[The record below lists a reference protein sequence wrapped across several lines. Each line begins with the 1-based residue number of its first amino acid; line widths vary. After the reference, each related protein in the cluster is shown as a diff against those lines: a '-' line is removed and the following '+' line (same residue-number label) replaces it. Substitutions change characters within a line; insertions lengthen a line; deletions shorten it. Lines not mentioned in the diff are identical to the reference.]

1 MLLPSALVGFEA
13 YERTD
18 FEPCGSAVSDLLRE
32 VGRSRVFTRRI
43 FDGVI
48 ITVMAAHLAF
58 GLPRMWAR
66 KEIAAGTSKSK
77 KLVGAAVL
85 HATS

>member
-1 MLLPSALVGFEA
+1 M
-13 YERTD
+13 
-18 FEPCGSAVSDLLRE
+18 
-32 VGRSRVFTRRI
+32 FTRRI
-43 FDGVI
+43 FDGVL
-48 ITVMAAHLAF
+48 ITVLAAHLAF

-77 KLVGAAVL
+77 KLAGQAIL

>member
-1 MLLPSALVGFEA
+1 M
-13 YERTD
+13 
-18 FEPCGSAVSDLLRE
+18 
-32 VGRSRVFTRRI
+32 FTRRI
-43 FDGVI
+43 FDGVL
-48 ITVMAAHLAF
+48 ITILAAHLAF

-66 KEIAAGTSKSK
+66 KELAAGTSKPK

>member
-1 MLLPSALVGFEA
+1 
-13 YERTD
+13 
-18 FEPCGSAVSDLLRE
+18 
-32 VGRSRVFTRRI
+32 VFTRRI
-43 FDGVI
+43 FDGVL
-48 ITVMAAHLAF
+48 ITVLAAHLAF

-66 KEIAAGTSKSK
+66 KELAAGTSKPK